1 MGTLAVDNIQHTD
14 GSSAVTL
21 NNAGITNLSA
31 GTIGSA
37 VTFPTGMPIQI
48 VSFNTI
54 ATGNYELPQSDT
66 ATNPDIFKLITP
78 KGSGSSFLVS
88 IRWAGEIDVPQDCV
102 FNIQR
107 IVSGASTVRINAP
120 GTLQYQGLNGAYG
133 GSHGADDDSTP
144 NSCAFQTVDT
154 TGSTAGT
161 DITYRLVVSCSST
174 STSNSFYTNRVAGA
188 SWPATS
194 YEQFSSEI
202 IITEIAG

>member
-54 ATGNYELPQSDT
+54 ATGNYELTSSDT

-78 KGSGSSFLVS
+78 NGSGSSFLVS

-107 IVSGASTVRINAP
+107 IVSGETTVRINAP
-120 GTLQYQGLNGAYG
+120 GTLQYQGLYGAYG
-133 GSHGADDDSTP
+133 DSYGADDDSTP

-154 TGSTAGT
+154 TGSIAGT
-161 DITYRLVVSCSST
+161 DITYRLVVSTTGSST
-174 STSNSFYTNRVAGA
+174 TNSFYTNRVSGP
-188 SWPATS
+188 SWPAANFET
-194 YEQFSSEI
+194 FSSEMI
-202 IITEIAG
+202 VTEIAG